1 MIINNLNRNKIH
13 VGNNQHLCIQII
25 VLLTKIIAVFKLT
38 LQINCFKEMT
48 QTTSKI
54 GVQILLEAL
63 LQYGIEDLVFSPGS
77 RNAPLVIGL
86 VGSGKF
92 RSVCIHDERSAAF
105 FAMGMAL
112 VSRKPVP
119 VLCTSGSALL
129 NYAPAIAE
137 AYYQRIPFIAI
148 SADRPLEWIDQG
160 DGQTIRQNGVFS
172 NFIDYQVSFPDEAN
186 TEAMQ
191 GEYNEAIQ
199 KALYLSYTGPV
210 HINMP
215 FEEPLYNKVPYKP
228 LLLPKIFDAP
238 DDKSFLLE
246 NADILAQTWL
256 KHKKRMLLVG
266 QLPPNH
272 GLEKLLDFFALDPNT
287 IILSE
292 NTSNLELEGSVPCID
307 RLLAAF
313 SPDNE
318 KFKPTCL
325 LILGNAVISKKIKTF
340 LRKSEL
346 QLVWKVGEAFPEMKT
361 YERLDQSFVMP
372 PNVFLTHFIAALK
385 TLATEN
391 DTEFGILWRNT
402 YQKTQMRHG
411 RFLEEIAHSD
421 LNVMVKILEKIPS
434 GSVLHLGNSSVAR
447 YAQLFDVKKQLE
459 VHCNRGTSGI
469 DGSVSTALGAAAKQ
483 LEKVHTLVVGD
494 VSFFY
499 DSNALWNNFLTENA
513 RIILIHNGG
522 GGIFE
527 IIPGP
532 DQSEFR
538 DDFFVAKHH
547 FSAEHICQAFDI
559 EYFQA
564 STTETFES
572 ALSHLY
578 QDSKNKR
585 PKLLEVFTPADENA
599 LILKKYFAAM
609 ED

>member
-1 MIINNLNRNKIH
+1 MAE
-13 VGNNQHLCIQII
+13 
-25 VLLTKIIAVFKLT
+25 IIAVFKLT
-38 LQINCFKEMT
+38 LQINCFKNMT
-48 QTTSKI
+48 HTTSKI

-63 LQYGIEDLVFSPGS
+63 LQFGIEDLVFSPGS

-172 NFIDYQVSFPDEAN
+172 NFIDYQVSFPSEAKS
-186 TEAMQ
+186 EAMQ
-191 GEYNEAIQ
+191 LEYNKAIQ
-199 KALYLSYTGPV
+199 KALHFSFRGPV
-210 HINMP
+210 HINIP
-215 FEEPLYNKVPYKP
+215 FEEPLYHKVPYEA
-228 LLLPKIFDAP
+228 LNLPKLSRTQTA
-238 DDKSFLLE
+238 E
-246 NADILAQTWL
+246 NKILDNTEHLAQTWL
-256 KHKKRMLLVG
+256 KHEKRMIIVG
-266 QLPPNH
+266 QQTPNH
-272 GLEKLLDFFALDPNT
+272 GLESALSFFVKDPNT
-287 IILSE
+287 IVLSE
-292 NTSNLELEGSVPCID
+292 NTSNLELEGIVPCID

-318 KFKPTCL
+318 EFKPTCL
-325 LILGNAVISKKIKTF
+325 MILGDAVISKKIKTF
-340 LRKSEL
+340 LRKSNL
-346 QLVWKVGEAFPEMKT
+346 QLVWKVGEDFPEMKT

-372 PNVFLTHFIAALK
+372 SNFFLTKLVAALK
-385 TLATEN
+385 TQTLQN
-391 DTEFGILWRNT
+391 DAKFGILWRNT
-402 YQKTQMRHG
+402 YQKTAMRHT
-411 RFLEEIAHSD
+411 RFLEKTAHSD
-421 LNVMVKILEKIPS
+421 LKVMASILDKIPS
-434 GSVLHLGNSSVAR
+434 SSVLHLGNSSVAR

-483 LEKVHTLVVGD
+483 IDKMHTLVVGD

-499 DSNALWNNFLTENA
+499 DSNALWNNYLTENA

-559 EYFQA
+559 EYIQA
-564 STTETFES
+564 STTETVES
-572 ALSHLY
+572 ALFHFY
-578 QDSKNKR
+578 QDSKNRR

-609 ED
+609 DDLSQAI